1 MYNIFFDGK
10 RNHIYKSK
18 NLNFYLTMSKSNKI
32 AAIILGAAGGFAL
45 IKFLSMP
52 QEKRNEFYTFLKNKT
67 NELLDNVE
75 ETVENLEHYMDEFQS
90 KGEDEWIDKIYILK
104 KMFKNLYGSDK
115 HYLL

>member
-1 MYNIFFDGK
+1 MA
-10 RNHIYKSK
+10 R
-18 NLNFYLTMSKSNKI
+18 SNKI

-52 QEKRNEFYTFLKNKT
+52 KEERNDFYRYLKNKT
-67 NELLDNVE
+67 HELLDNAE
-75 ETVENLEHYMDEFQS
+75 ETVEKVEHYMDEFKD

-104 KMFKNLYGSDK
+104 KMFKNLYGSEK

>member
-1 MYNIFFDGK
+1 MA
-10 RNHIYKSK
+10 
-18 NLNFYLTMSKSNKI
+18 KSNKI

-52 QEKRNEFYTFLKNKT
+52 KEKRNEFYDYLIDKT
-67 NELLDNVE
+67 HQLLDNAE
-75 ETVENLEHYMDEFQS
+75 ETVEKVEHYMDEFKE

-104 KMFKNLYGSDK
+104 KMFKNLYGTDR

>member
-1 MYNIFFDGK
+1 MA
-10 RNHIYKSK
+10 
-18 NLNFYLTMSKSNKI
+18 KSNKI

-52 QEKRNEFYTFLKNKT
+52 KEKRNEFYDYLIDKT
-67 NELLDNVE
+67 HQLLDNAE
-75 ETVENLEHYMDEFQS
+75 ETVEKVEHYMDEFKG

-104 KMFKNLYGSDK
+104 KMFKNLYGTDR

>member
-1 MYNIFFDGK
+1 MA
-10 RNHIYKSK
+10 
-18 NLNFYLTMSKSNKI
+18 KSNKI

-52 QEKRNEFYTFLKNKT
+52 KEKRNEFYNYLVDKT
-67 NELLDNVE
+67 HQLLDNAE
-75 ETVENLEHYMDEFQS
+75 ETVEKVEHYMDEFKE

-104 KMFKNLYGSDK
+104 KMFKNLYGTNR

>member
-1 MYNIFFDGK
+1 MA
-10 RNHIYKSK
+10 
-18 NLNFYLTMSKSNKI
+18 KSNKI

-52 QEKRNEFYTFLKNKT
+52 KEKRNEFYDYLIDKT
-67 NELLDNVE
+67 HQLLDNAE
-75 ETVENLEHYMDEFQS
+75 ETVEKVEHYMDSFKE

-104 KMFKNLYGSDK
+104 KMFKKLYGTDR

>member
-1 MYNIFFDGK
+1 MA
-10 RNHIYKSK
+10 
-18 NLNFYLTMSKSNKI
+18 KSNKI

-52 QEKRNEFYTFLKNKT
+52 KEKRNEFYDYLIDKT
-67 NELLDNVE
+67 HQLLDNAE
-75 ETVENLEHYMDEFQS
+75 ETVEKVEHYMDEFKE

-104 KMFKNLYGSDK
+104 KMFKNLYGTNR

>member
-1 MYNIFFDGK
+1 MA
-10 RNHIYKSK
+10 
-18 NLNFYLTMSKSNKI
+18 KSNKI

-52 QEKRNEFYTFLKNKT
+52 KEKRNEFYDYLIDKT
-67 NELLDNVE
+67 HQLLDNAE
-75 ETVENLEHYMDEFQS
+75 ETVEKVEHYMDEFKG

-104 KMFKNLYGSDK
+104 KMFKKLYGTDR

>member
-1 MYNIFFDGK
+1 MA
-10 RNHIYKSK
+10 
-18 NLNFYLTMSKSNKI
+18 KSNKI

-52 QEKRNEFYTFLKNKT
+52 KEKRNEFYDYLVDKT
-67 NELLDNVE
+67 HQLLDNAE
-75 ETVENLEHYMDEFQS
+75 ETVEKVEHYMDQFKE

-104 KMFKNLYGSDK
+104 KMFKNLYGTDR

>member
-1 MYNIFFDGK
+1 MA
-10 RNHIYKSK
+10 
-18 NLNFYLTMSKSNKI
+18 KSNKI

-52 QEKRNEFYTFLKNKT
+52 KEKRNEFYDYLIDKT
-67 NELLDNVE
+67 HQLLDNAE
-75 ETVENLEHYMDEFQS
+75 ETVEKVEHYMDEFKE

-104 KMFKNLYGSDK
+104 KMFKNFYGTDR

>member
-1 MYNIFFDGK
+1 MA
-10 RNHIYKSK
+10 
-18 NLNFYLTMSKSNKI
+18 KSNKI

-52 QEKRNEFYTFLKNKT
+52 KEKRDEFYDYLIDKT
-67 NELLDNVE
+67 HQLLDNAE
-75 ETVENLEHYMDEFQS
+75 ETVEKVEHYMDEFKE

-104 KMFKNLYGSDK
+104 KMFKNLYGADR